1 MKKIKNAQYIG
12 VEDEFVPEDEKYV
25 DESLL
30 GNKEETRKKVGKAA
44 KVMGIGYFANTI
56 IFLVVFIAIFVFAF
70 MFMGGLFKEM
80 KNQSSSF
87 NSDFDATIDEAEK
100 NTFNM
105 KFEMYEGTESG
116 SGVRN
121 IFDQVVT
128 NNKKNSDKII
138 RVIYNENDTTN
149 PNDIIELKKLLDNS
163 KKYEVILDYDLNG
176 YVNQVT
182 IQDI

>member
-1 MKKIKNAQYIG
+1 
-12 VEDEFVPEDEKYV
+12 
-25 DESLL
+25 
-30 GNKEETRKKVGKAA
+30 
-44 KVMGIGYFANTI
+44 
-56 IFLVVFIAIFVFAF
+56 